1 MISLTASG
9 VASRSWIRNPSPSP
23 GRRITNS
30 YDRRVDAYDIM
41 GFVTILSTDSRD
53 DITRLL
59 HEWSGGDATALARL
73 VEIVYPELRSIAA
86 RRLRGERDGHT
97 LQPTALVHEAYV
109 RLAQQQPGK
118 HWQDRA
124 HFFAVAA
131 HVVRAVLVDHARAR
145 LAIKRG
151 AGEGPISL
159 TVTGEAAG
167 ATPVDLL
174 DLDAA
179 LQSLEALDKQQGRI
193 VELRYFAG
201 LSIDETARALGTSES
216 TVKRGWLAAKTFIRR
231 HLDGGVAPA

>member
-1 MISLTASG
+1 MIAQH
-9 VASRSWIRNPSPSP
+9 
-23 GRRITNS
+23 
-30 YDRRVDAYDIM
+30 
-41 GFVTILSTDSRD
+41 LSSDSRD

-59 HEWSGGDATALARL
+59 HDWSGGDATALPRL
-73 VEIVYPELRSIAA
+73 VEIVYPELRRIAA
-86 RRLRGERDGHT
+86 RRLRAERDGHT

-118 HWQDRA
+118 AWQDRA

-145 LAIKRG
+145 RAIKRG
-151 AGEGPISL
+151 AGETPIDL
-159 TVTGEAAG
+159 TIAGESTG
-167 ATPVDLL
+167 ATPVALL

-179 LQSLEALDKQQGRI
+179 LQSLEALDQEQGRI

-201 LSIDETARALGTSES
+201 LSIDETAAAIGTSPS

-231 HLDGGVAPA
+231 HLDGDIAPS

>member
-1 MISLTASG
+1 MSS
-9 VASRSWIRNPSPSP
+9 
-23 GRRITNS
+23 
-30 YDRRVDAYDIM
+30 
-41 GFVTILSTDSRD
+41 DSRA

-59 HEWSGGDATALARL
+59 HDWAGGDATALPRL

-86 RRLRGERDGHT
+86 RRLREERHGHT
-97 LQPTALVHEAYV
+97 LQPTALVHEAYL

-118 HWQDRA
+118 EWQDRA

-145 LAIKRG
+145 RAIKRG
-151 AGEGPISL
+151 AGEVPVDLAIAFESPAAAPI
-159 TVTGEAAG
+159 
-167 ATPVDLL
+167 DLL

-179 LQSLEALDKQQGRI
+179 LQSLEALDKEQGRI

-201 LSIDETARALGTSES
+201 LSIDETAAALGTSAS

-231 HLDGGVAPA
+231 HLDGGIAHA